1 MRRKT
6 KSRRNF
12 WVPRGRRER
21 MWSCPESSWVILPF
35 WFPVSYDDQT
45 YGIVLTKNEEHTRK
59 SARKRKA

>member
-1 MRRKT
+1 MGSSGEKGE
-6 KSRRNF
+6 N
-12 WVPRGRRER
+12 VVL
-21 MWSCPESSWVILPF
+21 PESSWVILPF